1 MAVNPV
7 SFSGDAA
14 WQEKINRKQTYIK
27 KETPAAASSI
37 RYERKEEGSFLGKTF
52 KLAVFAGVIAGL
64 LAANHKAGWLKA
76 EPEAEGMLN
85 KFKGQIDNAGSW
97 VCKKFN
103 AASEYVKNFF
113 PAKPEA
119 AAEKTAD
126 TFQNTAGASAD
137 KAAEAVKTAAEETI
151 DAGEKALAEGRQ
163 NLIKTL
169 GNVLEKKEAAAQAA
183 VNTEKAAEAVKTA
196 AEETIDAGEKALAEG
211 RQNVIKVL
219 GKVCDKKAAAE
230 QAVAGGSAKA
240 LEQAENIGLI

>member
-14 WQEKINRKQTYIK
+14 WQEKINRKQAYVK

-76 EPEAEGMLN
+76 EPEADGMLN

-119 AAEKTAD
+119 AAEKAAD
-126 TFQNTAGASAD
+126 TFQNTADASAE
-137 KAAEAVKTAAEETI
+137 KAAEAVKTAAEEASAAGEKTF
-151 DAGEKALAEGRQ
+151 AEAGQKAAEQAAEAAERTAETVKTAAEEGEKALAEGRQ

-169 GNVLEKKEAAAQAA
+169 GSVLAKKEEAAAQAA
-183 VNTEKAAEAVKTA
+183 
-196 AEETIDAGEKALAEG
+196 
-211 RQNVIKVL
+211 
-219 GKVCDKKAAAE
+219 
-230 QAVAGGSAKA
+230 AGGSAKA
-240 LEQAENIGLI
+240 LEQAENIGLV